1 MTEQAGIR
9 TLFLAKSQG
18 HLRPG
23 DVINLM
29 SSGFEQQRIHN
40 AWHVTGNTTAPLCV
54 ERMVRVRR
62 YRGVTLKLRVASHAH
77 SVRLVREF
85 HGGCIRGGIV
95 AVGIMAGTAAY
106 LALPE
111 ALRTLECLDN
121 ERRLTKSAVFIE
133 TLARE
138 ISKRNPKIVA
148 EEGTGG
154 HVVQFARWTGSTNRR
169 LHMALRANT
178 HEITI
183 P

>member
-1 MTEQAGIR
+1 MG
-9 TLFLAKSQG
+9 
-18 HLRPG
+18 
-23 DVINLM
+23 
-29 SSGFEQQRIHN
+29 SGFEQERIHD
-40 AWHVTGNTTAPLCV
+40 ARHVTGNTTAALCV
-54 ERMVRVRR
+54 ETMVRVRR
-62 YRGVTLKLRVASHAH
+62 HRGVTLKLRVASHAH
-77 SVRLVREF
+77 SVRLVGEF
-85 HGGCIRGGIV
+85 HGGWIRGGIV

-148 EEGTGG
+148 EEAPGR
-154 HVVQFARWTGSTNRR
+154 HVVQFACWAGRTNRR
-169 LHMALRANT
+169 LHMALGANT
-178 HEITI
+178 HEVTV